1 STPAAADAG
10 VASTIDALIGRFV
23 RALETR
29 DLDRIKRIDAEADGT
44 DRWWTF
50 LSGPEV
56 TDLRAEGR
64 ILSGPDVEGDE
75 GSAVVEVTF
84 HYRAGG
90 AAATRPW
97 PMRITFGRDADG
109 WRIRTVRTLQ

>member
-1 STPAAADAG
+1 MTPADAG
-10 VASTIDALIGRFV
+10 VAPTIEPLIGRFV
-23 RALETR
+23 RALESR

-44 DRWWTF
+44 DRWWKF
-50 LSGPEV
+50 ISGPDVAE
-56 TDLRAEGR
+56 LRAESR
-64 ILSGPDVEGDE
+64 ILSGPDVQGDE

-84 HYRAGG
+84 RYRSGG
-90 AAATRPW
+90 ADAARPW